1 MGGNVKCTVLMKGK
15 ATIIKVSQEGSRN
28 DGTDPGEGAGIWKGG
43 SLWELQPPPSRRAPL
58 EGRDG
63 AD

>member
-1 MGGNVKCTVLMKGK
+1 MNVKRTVLMKGK

-43 SLWELQPPPSRRAPL
+43 SLWELQAPASCRAPL
-58 EGRDG
+58 EGRG
-63 AD
+63 RAD

>member
-1 MGGNVKCTVLMKGK
+1 MKGK

-43 SLWELQPPPSRRAPL
+43 SLWELQPPGFLQGSTGG
-58 EGRDG
+58 EGWGRLK
-63 AD
+63 AAIR